1 VNVKEIAKLKVKYME
16 QEIIIKKVTSHE
28 DYLAFV
34 KFPFILYKNNPF
46 WVPPIINEEVETI
59 DHKINP
65 VYQNSSAQFFLAYK
79 KEKIVGRIAAIVNWI
94 EIEELKKNKVRFGW
108 YDVIDDIAVSKL
120 LLEQVVCFGKEHK
133 LDHIEGPVGFSNLD
147 KAGLLIKGFDEPST
161 MITIYNY
168 PYYATHL
175 KELGFSLLAQWVE
188 YEIKI
193 TNFEDSPEK
202 VKRFSSVIM
211 ERFNLK
217 VLDFKNKKEI
227 IPYIDQMFNLLDE
240 TYNKLQTFVPIQNYQ
255 IEHYKKRY
263 FKYVHKDFVKCV
275 VDKNNRLIAFTI
287 TMPSFTRA
295 LQKINGKLT
304 FFNIYNLLKAIWFN
318 NRASFY
324 LIGVHPDYQNKG
336 ITAIIFN
343 EIQKTFN
350 KHNITIVETNPE
362 LKENT
367 AIQKLWKNYENRQH
381 KRRATF
387 TKNI

>member
-1 VNVKEIAKLKVKYME
+1 ME
-16 QEIIIKKVTSHE
+16 QEISIKRITTNK
-28 DYLAFV
+28 DYVAFV
-34 KFPFILYKNNPF
+34 KFPFELYNNNPY

-59 DHKINP
+59 DRKINP
-65 VYQNSSAQFFLAYK
+65 VYQNSSARFFLAYK
-79 KEKIVGRIAAIVNWI
+79 KGVIVGRIAAIVNWI
-94 EIEELKKNKVRFGW
+94 EIKEIKKNKVRFGW
-108 YDVIDDIAVSKL
+108 FDVIDDIAVSKL
-120 LLEQVVCFGKEHK
+120 LLEQVIYFGKKHK

-147 KAGLLIKGFDEPST
+147 KAGLLIKGFEEPST

-193 TNFEDSPEK
+193 ANFEDSPEK
-202 VKRFSSVIM
+202 VKRFSGVIM
-211 ERFNLK
+211 KRFNLK

-240 TYNKLQTFVPIQNYQ
+240 TYNKLQTFVPIQDYQ

-295 LQKINGKLT
+295 LQRINGKVT
-304 FFNIYNLLKAIWFN
+304 FFNIYNLLKAMWFN

>member
-1 VNVKEIAKLKVKYME
+1 ME

-295 LQKINGKLT
+295 LQKINGKVT
-304 FFNIYNLLKAIWFN
+304 FFNIYNLLKAMWFN

>member
-1 VNVKEIAKLKVKYME
+1 ME
-16 QEIIIKKVTSHE
+16 QEISIKRITTNK
-28 DYLAFV
+28 DYVAFV
-34 KFPFILYKNNPF
+34 KFPFELYNNNPF

-59 DHKINP
+59 DRKINP
-65 VYQNSSAQFFLAYK
+65 VYQNSSARFFLAYK
-79 KEKIVGRIAAIVNWI
+79 KGVIVGRIAAIVNWI
-94 EIEELKKNKVRFGW
+94 EIKEIKKNKVRFGW
-108 YDVIDDIAVSKL
+108 FDVIDDIAVSKL
-120 LLEQVVCFGKEHK
+120 LLEQVIYFGKKHK

-147 KAGLLIKGFDEPST
+147 KAGLLIKGFEEPST

-193 TNFEDSPEK
+193 ANFEDSPEK
-202 VKRFSSVIM
+202 VKRFSGVIM
-211 ERFNLK
+211 KRFNLK

-240 TYNKLQTFVPIQNYQ
+240 TYNKLQTFVPIQDYQ

-295 LQKINGKLT
+295 LQRINGKVT
-304 FFNIYNLLKAIWFN
+304 FFNIYNLLKAMWFN

-362 LKENT
+362 LNENT

>member
-1 VNVKEIAKLKVKYME
+1 ME
-16 QEIIIKKVTSHE
+16 QEISIKRITTNK
-28 DYLAFV
+28 DYVAFV
-34 KFPFILYKNNPF
+34 KFPFELYNNNPF

-59 DHKINP
+59 DRKINP
-65 VYQNSSAQFFLAYK
+65 VYQNSSARFFLAYK
-79 KEKIVGRIAAIVNWI
+79 KGVIVGRIAAIVNWI
-94 EIEELKKNKVRFGW
+94 EIKEIKKNKVRFGW
-108 YDVIDDIAVSKL
+108 FDVIDDIAVSKL
-120 LLEQVVCFGKEHK
+120 LLEQVIYFGKKHK

-147 KAGLLIKGFDEPST
+147 KAGLLIKGFEEPST

-193 TNFEDSPEK
+193 ANFEDSPEK
-202 VKRFSSVIM
+202 VKRFSGVIM
-211 ERFNLK
+211 KRFNLK

-240 TYNKLQTFVPIQNYQ
+240 TYNKLQTFVPIQDYQ

-295 LQKINGKLT
+295 LQRINGKVT
-304 FFNIYNLLKAIWFN
+304 FFNIYNLLKAMWFN

>member
-1 VNVKEIAKLKVKYME
+1 MD
-16 QEIIIKKVTSHE
+16 QEITIKRINTNK
-28 DYLAFV
+28 DYIAFV
-34 KFPFILYKNNPF
+34 KFPFKLYSNNPY

-65 VYQNSSAQFFLAYK
+65 VFQNSSARFFLAYK
-79 KEKIVGRIAAIVNWI
+79 KGIIVGRIAAIVNWI
-94 EIEELKKNKVRFGW
+94 EIKEIKKNKVRFGW
-108 YDVIDDIAVSKL
+108 FDVIDDIDVSRL
-120 LLEQVVCFGKEHK
+120 LLKQVVCFGKEHK

-147 KAGLLIKGFDEPST
+147 KAGLLIKGFEEPST

-211 ERFNLK
+211 ERFNLN

-227 IPYIDQMFNLLDE
+227 IPYVDQMFNLLDE

-295 LQKINGKLT
+295 LQRINGKVT
-304 FFNIYNLLKAIWFN
+304 FFNIYNLLKAMWFN

-343 EIQKTFN
+343 ELQKTFN

>member
-1 VNVKEIAKLKVKYME
+1 ME
-16 QEIIIKKVTSHE
+16 QEITIKQITSHE

-34 KFPFILYKNNPF
+34 KFPFKLYINNPY

-65 VYQNSSAQFFLAYK
+65 VYQNSSARFFLAYK
-79 KEKIVGRIAAIVNWI
+79 KGRIVGRIAAIVNWI
-94 EIEELKKNKVRFGW
+94 EIEKIKKNKVRFGW
-108 YDVIDDIAVSKL
+108 FDVIDDIAVSKL
-120 LLEQVVCFGKEHK
+120 LLEQVVIFGKEHK

-147 KAGLLIKGFDEPST
+147 KAGLLIKGFEEPST

-193 TNFEDSPEK
+193 ANFEDSPEK

-211 ERFNLK
+211 KRFNLK

-295 LQKINGKLT
+295 LQKINGKVT
-304 FFNIYNLLKAIWFN
+304 FFNIYNLLKAMWFN

>member
-1 VNVKEIAKLKVKYME
+1 ME
-16 QEIIIKKVTSHE
+16 QEISIKRITTNK
-28 DYLAFV
+28 DYVAFV
-34 KFPFILYKNNPF
+34 KFPFELYNNNPY

-59 DHKINP
+59 DRKINP
-65 VYQNSSAQFFLAYK
+65 VYQNSSARFFLAYK
-79 KEKIVGRIAAIVNWI
+79 KGVIVGRIAAIVNWI
-94 EIEELKKNKVRFGW
+94 EIKEIKKNKVRFGW
-108 YDVIDDIAVSKL
+108 FDVIDDIAVSKL
-120 LLEQVVCFGKEHK
+120 LLEQVIYFGKKHK

-147 KAGLLIKGFDEPST
+147 KAGLLIKGFEEPST

-193 TNFEDSPEK
+193 ANFEDSPEK
-202 VKRFSSVIM
+202 VKRFSGVIM
-211 ERFNLK
+211 KRFNLK

-240 TYNKLQTFVPIQNYQ
+240 TYNKLQTFVPIQDYQ

-295 LQKINGKLT
+295 LQRINGKLT
-304 FFNIYNLLKAIWFN
+304 FFNIYNLLKAMWFN

-381 KRRATF
+381 KIRATF

>member
-1 VNVKEIAKLKVKYME
+1 MD
-16 QEIIIKKVTSHE
+16 QEITIKRINTNK
-28 DYLAFV
+28 DYVAFV
-34 KFPFILYKNNPF
+34 KFPFKLYSNNPY

-65 VYQNSSAQFFLAYK
+65 VFQNSSARFFLAYK
-79 KEKIVGRIAAIVNWI
+79 KGVIVGRIAAIVNWI
-94 EIEELKKNKVRFGW
+94 EIKEIKKNKVRFGW
-108 YDVIDDIAVSKL
+108 FDVIDDIAVSKL
-120 LLEQVVCFGKEHK
+120 LLKQVVCFGKEHK

-147 KAGLLIKGFDEPST
+147 KAGLLIKGFEEPST

-211 ERFNLK
+211 ERFNLN

-227 IPYIDQMFNLLDE
+227 IPYVDQMFNLLDE

-295 LQKINGKLT
+295 LQRINGKVT
-304 FFNIYNLLKAIWFN
+304 FFNIYNLLKAMWFN

-343 EIQKTFN
+343 GLQKTFN

>member
-1 VNVKEIAKLKVKYME
+1 ME
-16 QEIIIKKVTSHE
+16 QEIIIKKVTGHE

-193 TNFEDSPEK
+193 TNFENSPEK
-202 VKRFSSVIM
+202 VKRFSSIIM
-211 ERFNLK
+211 KRFNLK

>member
-1 VNVKEIAKLKVKYME
+1 ME
-16 QEIIIKKVTSHE
+16 QEISIKRITTNK
-28 DYLAFV
+28 DYVAFV
-34 KFPFILYKNNPF
+34 KFPFELYNNNPF

-59 DHKINP
+59 DRKINP
-65 VYQNSSAQFFLAYK
+65 VYQNSSARFFLAYK
-79 KEKIVGRIAAIVNWI
+79 KGVIVGRIAAIVNWI
-94 EIEELKKNKVRFGW
+94 EIKEIKKNKVRFGW
-108 YDVIDDIAVSKL
+108 FDVIDDIAVSKL
-120 LLEQVVCFGKEHK
+120 LLEQVIYFGKKHK

-147 KAGLLIKGFDEPST
+147 KAGLLIKGFEEPST

-168 PYYATHL
+168 PYYVTHL

-193 TNFEDSPEK
+193 ANFEDSPEK
-202 VKRFSSVIM
+202 VKRFSGVIM
-211 ERFNLK
+211 KRFNLK

-240 TYNKLQTFVPIQNYQ
+240 TYNKLQTFVPIQDYQ

-295 LQKINGKLT
+295 LQRINGKVT
-304 FFNIYNLLKAIWFN
+304 FFNIYNLLKAMWFN

-381 KRRATF
+381 KIRATF

>member
-1 VNVKEIAKLKVKYME
+1 ME
-16 QEIIIKKVTSHE
+16 QEIIIKKVTGHE

-202 VKRFSSVIM
+202 VKRFSSIIM
-211 ERFNLK
+211 KRFNLK

>member
-1 VNVKEIAKLKVKYME
+1 MD
-16 QEIIIKKVTSHE
+16 QEITIKRINTNK
-28 DYLAFV
+28 DYIAFV
-34 KFPFILYKNNPF
+34 KFPFKLYSNNPY

-65 VYQNSSAQFFLAYK
+65 VFQNSSARFFLAYK
-79 KEKIVGRIAAIVNWI
+79 KGIIVGRIAAIVNWI
-94 EIEELKKNKVRFGW
+94 EIKEIKKNKVRFGW
-108 YDVIDDIAVSKL
+108 FDVIDDIDVSKL
-120 LLEQVVCFGKEHK
+120 LLKQVVCFGKEHK

-147 KAGLLIKGFDEPST
+147 KAGLLIKGFEEPST

-211 ERFNLK
+211 ERFNLN

-227 IPYIDQMFNLLDE
+227 IPYVDQMFNLLDE

-295 LQKINGKLT
+295 LQRINGKVT
-304 FFNIYNLLKAIWFN
+304 FFNIYNLLKAMWFN

-343 EIQKTFN
+343 ELQKTFN

>member
-1 VNVKEIAKLKVKYME
+1 ME
-16 QEIIIKKVTSHE
+16 QEISIKRITTNK
-28 DYLAFV
+28 DYVAFV
-34 KFPFILYKNNPF
+34 KFPFELYNNNPY

-59 DHKINP
+59 DRKINP

-108 YDVIDDIAVSKL
+108 FDVIDDIAVSKL

-295 LQKINGKLT
+295 LQRINGKVT
-304 FFNIYNLLKAIWFN
+304 FFNIYNLLKAMWFN

>member
-1 VNVKEIAKLKVKYME
+1 ME
-16 QEIIIKKVTSHE
+16 QEIIIKKVTGHE

-295 LQKINGKLT
+295 LQKINGKVT
-304 FFNIYNLLKAIWFN
+304 FFNIYNLLKAMWFN

>member
-1 VNVKEIAKLKVKYME
+1 ME
-16 QEIIIKKVTSHE
+16 QEISIKRITTNK
-28 DYLAFV
+28 DYVAFV
-34 KFPFILYKNNPF
+34 KFPFELYNNNPY

-59 DHKINP
+59 DRKINP
-65 VYQNSSAQFFLAYK
+65 VYQNSSARFFLAYK
-79 KEKIVGRIAAIVNWI
+79 KGVIVGRIAAIVNWI
-94 EIEELKKNKVRFGW
+94 EIKEIKKNKVRFGW
-108 YDVIDDIAVSKL
+108 FDVIDDIAVSKL
-120 LLEQVVCFGKEHK
+120 LLEQVIYFGKKHK

-147 KAGLLIKGFDEPST
+147 KAGLLIKGFEEPST

-193 TNFEDSPEK
+193 ANFEDSPEK
-202 VKRFSSVIM
+202 VKRFSGVIIK
-211 ERFNLK
+211 RFNLK

-240 TYNKLQTFVPIQNYQ
+240 TYNKLQTFVPIQDYQ

-295 LQKINGKLT
+295 LQRINGKVT
-304 FFNIYNLLKAIWFN
+304 FFNIYNLLKAMWFN

>member
-1 VNVKEIAKLKVKYME
+1 ME
-16 QEIIIKKVTSHE
+16 QEITIKRITKNK
-28 DYLAFV
+28 DYVAFV
-34 KFPFILYKNNPF
+34 KFPFELYNNNPY
-46 WVPPIINEEVETI
+46 WVPPIINEEIETI
-59 DHKINP
+59 DRQINP
-65 VYQNSSAQFFLAYK
+65 VYQNSSARFFLAFK
-79 KEKIVGRIAAIVNWI
+79 KGVIVGRIAAIINWI
-94 EIEELKKNKVRFGW
+94 EIKEIKKNKVRFGW
-108 YDVIDDIAVSKL
+108 FDVVDDIAVSKL
-120 LLEQVVCFGKEHK
+120 LLEQVVCFGKENK

-147 KAGLLIKGFDEPST
+147 KAGLLTKGFEEPST

-193 TNFEDSPEK
+193 ANFEDSPEK

-211 ERFNLK
+211 KRFNLK

-287 TMPSFTRA
+287 TMPCFTRA
-295 LQKINGKLT
+295 LQRINGKVTL
-304 FFNIYNLLKAIWFN
+304 FNIYNLLKAMWFN

>member
-1 VNVKEIAKLKVKYME
+1 ME
-16 QEIIIKKVTSHE
+16 QEITIKRITKNK
-28 DYLAFV
+28 DYVAFV
-34 KFPFILYKNNPF
+34 KFPFELYDNNPY
-46 WVPPIINEEVETI
+46 WVPPIINEEIETI
-59 DHKINP
+59 DRQINP
-65 VYQNSSAQFFLAYK
+65 VYQNSSARFFLAFK
-79 KEKIVGRIAAIVNWI
+79 KGVIVGRIAAIVNWI
-94 EIEELKKNKVRFGW
+94 EIKEIKKNKVRFGW
-108 YDVIDDIAVSKL
+108 FDVVDDIAVSKL
-120 LLEQVVCFGKEHK
+120 LLEQVVCFGKENK

-147 KAGLLIKGFDEPST
+147 KAGLLTKGFEEPST

-193 TNFEDSPEK
+193 ANFEDSPEK

-211 ERFNLK
+211 KRFNLK

-227 IPYIDQMFNLLDE
+227 IPYVDQMFNLLDE

-295 LQKINGKLT
+295 LQRINGKVTL
-304 FFNIYNLLKAIWFN
+304 FNIYNLLKAMWFN

>member
-1 VNVKEIAKLKVKYME
+1 MD
-16 QEIIIKKVTSHE
+16 QEITIKRINTNK
-28 DYLAFV
+28 DYVAFV
-34 KFPFILYKNNPF
+34 KFPFKLYSNNPY

-65 VYQNSSAQFFLAYK
+65 VFQNSSARFFLAYK
-79 KEKIVGRIAAIVNWI
+79 KGVIVGRIAAIVNWI
-94 EIEELKKNKVRFGW
+94 EIKEIKKNKVRFGW
-108 YDVIDDIAVSKL
+108 FDVIDDIDVSRL
-120 LLEQVVCFGKEHK
+120 LLKQVVCFGKEHK

-147 KAGLLIKGFDEPST
+147 KAGLLIKGFEEPST

-211 ERFNLK
+211 ERFNLN

-227 IPYIDQMFNLLDE
+227 IPYVDQMFNLLDE

-295 LQKINGKLT
+295 LQRINGKVTL
-304 FFNIYNLLKAIWFN
+304 FNIYNLLKAMWFN

-343 EIQKTFN
+343 EIQKAFN

>member
-1 VNVKEIAKLKVKYME
+1 ME
-16 QEIIIKKVTSHE
+16 QEIIIKKVTGHE

-202 VKRFSSVIM
+202 VKRFSGVIM
-211 ERFNLK
+211 KRFNLK

-240 TYNKLQTFVPIQNYQ
+240 TYNKLQTFVPIQDYQ

>member
-1 VNVKEIAKLKVKYME
+1 ME

-147 KAGLLIKGFDEPST
+147 KAGLLIKGFEEPST
-161 MITIYNY
+161 MITTYNY

-193 TNFEDSPEK
+193 TNFENSPEK
-202 VKRFSSVIM
+202 VKRFSSIIM
-211 ERFNLK
+211 KRFNLK

-295 LQKINGKLT
+295 LQKINGKVT
-304 FFNIYNLLKAIWFN
+304 FFNIYNLLKAMWFN

>member
-1 VNVKEIAKLKVKYME
+1 ME
-16 QEIIIKKVTSHE
+16 QEISIKRITTNK
-28 DYLAFV
+28 DYVAFV
-34 KFPFILYKNNPF
+34 KFPFELYNNNPY

-59 DHKINP
+59 DRKINP
-65 VYQNSSAQFFLAYK
+65 VYQNSSARFFLAYK
-79 KEKIVGRIAAIVNWI
+79 KGVIVGRIAAIVNWI
-94 EIEELKKNKVRFGW
+94 EIKEIKKNKVRFGW
-108 YDVIDDIAVSKL
+108 FDVIDDIAVSKL
-120 LLEQVVCFGKEHK
+120 LLEQVIYFGKKHK

-147 KAGLLIKGFDEPST
+147 KAGLLIKGFEEPST

-193 TNFEDSPEK
+193 ANFEDSPEK
-202 VKRFSSVIM
+202 VKRFSGVIM
-211 ERFNLK
+211 KRFNLK

-240 TYNKLQTFVPIQNYQ
+240 TYNKLQTFVPIQDYQ

-295 LQKINGKLT
+295 LQRINGKVT
-304 FFNIYNLLKAIWFN
+304 FFNIYNLLKAMWFN

-362 LKENT
+362 LNENT